1 MRFTPSF
8 LDELR
13 ARVSVSEVVG
23 RKVKL
28 KKQGRE
34 WRGLSPFKAERTPS
48 FFVNDQKG
56 FYHDFSSGK
65 HGDIFAFLM
74 ETEGL
79 TFSEAVEQIASMAG
93 VSVPAKSPDEDAHE
107 IRRKT
112 LFDILELAAKFF
124 EAALGSRNGAKARGY
139 LTDRGVDPTT
149 QIEFRLGYAPSERFA
164 LKEHLGAHGVS
175 TEDMIEAGL
184 LISGED
190 IPVPYD
196 RFRDRVIIPI
206 QDQRGRVIAFG
217 GRTLRDDVQPKY
229 LNSPETSL
237 FHKGSTVFN
246 FHRARQPAHDD
257 GSVVVVE
264 GYMDA
269 ISIYQAGLRSVVATM
284 GTAFT
289 EDQINALWRLST
301 EPIVCFDGD
310 NAGVAASHRSLDRI
324 LPALRVGRTFK
335 FAFLPADTDPDDLV
349 RNKGLEAFKLLLED
363 AKPLWDVLREREI
376 DPEKAKTPDARAAL
390 EQRMYSIIRT
400 IADPAVQTAY
410 YRTCRIELSEFFW
423 KVAKGHA
430 GASRNKGLTTEELKI
445 STEGHRQGLQEVL
458 MGLIV
463 HYPGFMEEKY
473 DNIMKI
479 NLRLDLRI
487 FCDALHT
494 LLVDLGE
501 MSVELIYDKLPE
513 EFYPTLDRVHGD
525 KSERKLRGHRLFA
538 RFPVVKYDPPEQF
551 ISDCID
557 HFVETLMVEQIAEE
571 IDRLRSELRNDHSE
585 AILSQI
591 PELVRDWQLRREQLN
606 NRDIVLAEEA
616 KEIKR
621 LGRRP
626 EGGLPLAA

>member
-13 ARVSVSEVVG
+13 TRVPVSEVVG

-112 LFDILELAAKFF
+112 LYDILELASKFF
-124 EAALGSRNGAKARGY
+124 ESTLASRNGAKARGY
-139 LTDRGVDPTT
+139 LTDRGIDPTT
-149 QIEFRLGYAPSERFA
+149 QIEFRLGYAPPERFA

-175 TEDMIEAGL
+175 TEDMVEAGL
-184 LISGED
+184 LISGDD

-237 FHKGSTVFN
+237 FHKGSIVFN

-269 ISIYQAGLRSVVATM
+269 ISIYQAGLQSVVATM

-310 NAGVAASHRSLDRI
+310 SAGLAASHRSLDRI

-335 FAFLPADTDPDDLV
+335 FAFLPAEKDPDELV
-349 RNKGLEAFKLLLED
+349 RTKGLEALKRVLED
-363 AKPLWDVLREREI
+363 AKPLWDVLREREV

-400 IADPAVQTAY
+400 IADPVVQTAY

-423 KVAKGHA
+423 KITKGYA
-430 GASRNKGLTTEELKI
+430 GALKKQGLAREELRI
-445 STEGHRQGLQEVL
+445 PTEGYRQGLQEVL

-463 HYPGFMEEKY
+463 HYPEFMEDKY
-473 DNIMKI
+473 DSIMKI
-479 NLRLDLRI
+479 NLRVDLKI

-501 MSVELIYDKLPE
+501 ISVELIYDKLPE
-513 EFYPTLDRVHGD
+513 EFYPTLDQVHGD
-525 KSERKLRGHRLFA
+525 KSGQKPRGHRLFA
-538 RFPVVKYDPPEQF
+538 RFRVVQFDPPEQF
-551 ISDCID
+551 VSDCID
-557 HFVETLMVEQIAEE
+557 HFVETLLVEQIREE
-571 IDRLRSELRNDHSE
+571 IDRLHIELRNEYSE
-585 AILSQI
+585 AILARI
-591 PELVRDWQLRREQLN
+591 PELVRDWQLRRERLN
-606 NRDIVLAEEA
+606 NRDVALAEEA

-621 LGRRP
+621 LGRR
-626 EGGLPLAA
+626 EDFRVAA